1 MRINRYDEFIKEA
14 KTQGKMMIFYSNE
27 FREILLNIVKYQ
39 KDNQTARFLLAAEES
54 NQALDTYTLIDKT
67 DKNDMISYVQTS
79 RLQREY
85 NLNSDDMELYKVTNT
100 DKFWK
105 QGRTPYY
112 SIGRWVRHIYADV
125 HGSPIENTQL
135 ENFVN
140 AYKFT
145 YDNMEE
151 PLDGF
156 ELVKGED
163 IRKWY
168 LEDNYQE
175 VKGQLGNSCM
185 RYATCQKYLDI
196 YTENTEVCELLILKG
211 SDPEKIIGRALI
223 WTLKDGSKYMD
234 RIYTMNDSDIL
245 KFEKY
250 AKEKDYDYYKSTNN
264 KSKSVKI
271 KSNKYEYYPYM
282 DTFFIYDSENGIL
295 YSHNSSKNNETLSLR
310 NTDGTA
316 TYNTERVWSSY
327 EGEYIDDEDARY
339 CEDIDGYAHYDNT
352 IYLEYVDCYVTTSA
366 NVVWS
371 EYEENYY
378 YREDTVHSKCMDDNL
393 VKDSTDTIQFK
404 TNERGDTDYCSI
416 RTNEFY
422 TEVDGEYYSKN
433 YKKNPYTGKYEFFD
447 KSNTTE
453 IVEKL
458 QKDLGKKYVSDEDMI
473 ELLTD
478 DKLEG
483 IAYEMGNEL
492 IKKIFR
498 YNESELNIK
507 EIIPFLYSTL
517 IIMSN
522 RKNENI
528 NDYIWFE
535 AYWMK
540 LIRQLTDKET
550 AEGIQ
555 KKIIGMRTW
564 QYRKFIDSLIS
575 KVMSINIYL
584 FPEKIYKSILLRQI
598 KNELL

>member
-1 MRINRYDEFIKEA
+1 MKRYDEFIKEA

-85 NLNSDDMELYKVTNT
+85 NLNPDDMELYKVTNT

-145 YDNMEE
+145 YDNIEE
-151 PLDGF
+151 PLNGF

-185 RYATCQKYLDI
+185 RYAKCQKYLDI
-196 YTENTEVCELLILKG
+196 YVENTEVCELLILKG

-250 AKEKDYDYYKSTNN
+250 AKEKDYDYKSTNN
-264 KSKSVKI
+264 KSKSVNI

-295 YSHNSSKNNETLSLR
+295 YSHSSENNETLSLR

-339 CEDIDGYAHYDNT
+339 CEDINGYAHYDNT
-352 IYLEYVDCYVTTSA
+352 IYLEYADCYVTTEA
-366 NVVWS
+366 DVVWS

-378 YREDTVHSKCMDDNL
+378 YREDTVRSKCMDDNL
-393 VKDSTDTIQFK
+393 VKDSTNTIHFK

-416 RTNEFY
+416 RKSEFY

-498 YNESELNIK
+498 HNECELNIK

-522 RKNENI
+522 RKSENI
-528 NDYIWFE
+528 NDYPWFE
-535 AYWMK
+535 VYWMK

-564 QYRKFIDSLIS
+564 IYRRFIVSLIS
-575 KVMSINIYL
+575 ETMSINIYL

-598 KNELL
+598 ANGLL